1 MINNRNTLSTE
12 AVIVNELGLHARSAA
27 LISKIAQDATSNVW
41 ITKDGNRVD
50 ASSVVDILT
59 LACEKESKIT
69 IEIDDPSDTRILNN
83 IQRLIESGF
92 GEDVK

>member
-1 MINNRNTLSTE
+1 MINNRNTLSKE

-27 LISKIAQDATSNVW
+27 LISKIAQKAISNVW
-41 ITKDGNRVD
+41 ITNDGNRVD

-69 IEIDDPSDTRILNN
+69 IEIDNPSDTKILNN

>member
-1 MINNRNTLSTE
+1 MNTRSKE

-27 LISKIAQDATSNVW
+27 LISKIAQKAASNVW

-69 IEIDDPSDTRILNN
+69 IEIEDPSDTNILNN

>member
-1 MINNRNTLSTE
+1 MNTRSE
-12 AVIVNELGLHARSAA
+12 EVVIVNEFGLHARSAA
-27 LISKIAQDATSNVW
+27 LISKIAQKAASNVW

-59 LACEKESKIT
+59 LACEKGSLIT
-69 IEIDDPSDTRILNN
+69 IEIDDPSDTNILYK
-83 IQRLIESGF
+83 IHRLIESGF